1 MSENDVP
8 NWLRWAREIQAIS
21 QIGLHFS
28 KNHHDEINFT
38 RLMDIA
44 AEMTE
49 AHSNLDWTT
58 ARTMFQEQVGYATV
72 KVDVRGA
79 IVHNGKI
86 LLVQERQDGKW
97 CLPGGWADV
106 GEMPSEMVA
115 REVWEESGF
124 DVVPE
129 RVVGVYDANRG
140 GDPLSFFHA
149 YKIVFMCRI
158 IGGQARSS
166 LETAAVEFFDFDH
179 LPELSEPRTTQRH
192 LDDIVGYLRDPDQPV
207 VFD

>member
-1 MSENDVP
+1 MSENHVP

-28 KNHHDEINFT
+28 KNHHDEMNFS
-38 RLMDIA
+38 RLMEIA

-49 AHSNLDWTT
+49 AHSNLDQTA

-79 IVHNGKI
+79 IVQNEKI
-86 LLVQERQDGKW
+86 LLVQERQDGNW

-106 GEMPSEMVA
+106 GETPSDMVA

-124 DVVPE
+124 EVAPE
-129 RVVGVYDANRG
+129 QVVGVYDANRG
-140 GDPLSFFHA
+140 GSPLSFFHA
-149 YKIVFMCRI
+149 YKIVFLCRI
-158 IGGQARSS
+158 IGGQARPS

-179 LPELSEPRTTQRH
+179 LPELSAPRTTQRH
-192 LDDIVGYLRDPDQPV
+192 LEDIMAHLKNPDQPV

>member
-28 KNHHDEINFT
+28 KNHHDDINFT
-38 RLMDIA
+38 RLKEIA
-44 AEMTE
+44 VEMIE
-49 AHSNLDWTT
+49 AHSNLDQAS
-58 ARTMFQEQVGYATV
+58 ARIMFQEQVGYATV

-79 IVHNGKI
+79 IVQNEKV

-106 GEMPSEMVA
+106 GEKPSEMVA

-124 DVVPE
+124 QVIPE

-140 GDPLSFFHA
+140 GGPLAFFHA

-158 IGGQARSS
+158 VGGQARPS
-166 LETAAVEFFDFDH
+166 LETAAVDFFRFDD
-179 LPELSEPRTTQRH
+179 LPMLSEPRTTQRH
-192 LDDIVGYLRDPDQPV
+192 LDDIAAHLKDPDKPA

>member
-28 KNHHDEINFT
+28 KNHHDQTNFS
-38 RLMDIA
+38 RLMQIA

-49 AHSNLDWTT
+49 VHSNLNQ
-58 ARTMFQEQVGYATV
+58 AAAQTMFQEQVGYATV

-79 IVHNGKI
+79 IVQKGKI
-86 LLVQERQDGKW
+86 LLVQERQDGNW
-97 CLPGGWADV
+97 CMPGGWADV
-106 GEMPSEMVA
+106 GETPSDMVA

-124 DVVPE
+124 EVIPE

-140 GDPLSFFHA
+140 GSPLAFFHA

-158 IGGQARSS
+158 VGGLARPS
-166 LETAAVEFFDFDH
+166 LETSAVEFFDFDH
-179 LPELSEPRTTQRH
+179 LPELSDPRTTQRH
-192 LDDIVGYLRDPDQPV
+192 LDDIAAHLKDPHQPV
-207 VFD
+207 IFD